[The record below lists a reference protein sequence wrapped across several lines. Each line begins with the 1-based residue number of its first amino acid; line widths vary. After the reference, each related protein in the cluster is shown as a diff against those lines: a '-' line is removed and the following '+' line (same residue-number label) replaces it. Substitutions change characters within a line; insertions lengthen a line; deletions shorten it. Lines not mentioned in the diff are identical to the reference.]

1 MRFAIL
7 AFCLG
12 LTGCVTGP
20 ALDPALPIGPPSK
33 FNAEPDRYD
42 RQQVYVQ
49 GYLETRGHWWQ
60 FNFYENGKQFAGNFC
75 LNLENIEWAACRAER
90 GVSQRRLGRRT
101 GWMRPKRQWSFHR
114 RGFSEEALPIPR
126 SVVGILNYIVTARAI
141 SSRMITL
148 QPFTP
153 FSDVGKITEIFHH
166 KG

>member
-33 FNAEPDRYD
+33 FNAEPERYD

-75 LNLENIEWAACRAER
+75 LNLENIDWLAAHRSAMNGR
-90 GVSQRRLGRRT
+90 HVVLKGAFRKGAWVDALGGCDRNDN
-101 GWMRPKRQWSFHR
+101 GLFIDEDFLKKRYRYQ
-114 RGFSEEALPIPR
+114 G
-126 SVVGILNYIVTARAI
+126 
-141 SSRMITL
+141 
-148 QPFTP
+148 Q
-153 FSDVGKITEIFHH
+153 
-166 KG
+166 